1 MSRIPIRLRVT
12 LAFALASA
20 VVLAALGYFV
30 YARFDSELSEQIDQS
45 LRSHGDDI
53 ASLVA
58 NGDLARNAKL
68 LGREESFAQVLTPDG
83 RHLREHASARSRP
96 AAHLRRRLPGRAGLV
111 HRHAAPR
118 SQHHRRG
125 TTPGAPRRW
134 TGRQTFV
141 VVAAASLDDRNDS
154 LANLGTILLHRYP
167 GRAAA
172 RLGGGLCGLG
182 PRAAAGRGDAR
193 PSGRDLGRPSR
204 SSRLP
209 LPEADDEIRRLGET
223 LNGMLGRLEAAIERE
238 RAFVDDASHELRTP
252 LAMHKTEL
260 ELALRYAK
268 TPEEMRAAISS
279 AIVEVDRLI
288 QLAEDLLVLA
298 RSEEGKLALD
308 LRRVGVADLLGDL
321 HERFSAR
328 MTEAGRALVIE
339 PANGLTVEG
348 DRLRLEQALTNL
360 VENAIEHGGGEITV
374 RASEADGEVSIH
386 VEDRGPGFAPDF
398 IGRAFERFSQGDA
411 LSRRRRHR
419 ARPGDRRGDRPRAP
433 GQRPRGQSRWH
444 GGGRLDRAAR
454 PARVVRSAFTLDSSR
469 RRTRSANSQPGR
481 EKEKAPMHLSR
492 KV

>member
-30 YARFDSELSEQIDQS
+30 YARYDSELSEQIDQS

-58 NGDLARNAKL
+58 GGDLARNAKL
-68 LGREESFAQVLTPDG
+68 LGREESFAQVLTSDG
-83 RHLREHASARSRP
+83 GVYATTPQLGSAPQLTSAEAAQAARTSFIATRPHVRSISGEARLLARP
-96 AAHLRRRLPGRAGLV
+96 A
-111 HRHAAPR
+111 
-118 SQHHRRG
+118 RG
-125 TTPGAPRRW
+125 PHGE
-134 TGRQTFV
+134 TFV
-141 VVAAASLDDRNDS
+141 VVTAASLDDRNES
-154 LANLGTILLHRYP
+154 LANLRTLLLIGIPVALLLASVAGYAVSGRALQP
-167 GRAAA
+167 VETMRRRAAA
-172 RLGGGLCGLG
+172 IS
-182 PRAAAGRGDAR
+182 AAE
-193 PSGRDLGRPSR
+193 PEQ
-204 SSRLP
+204 RLP

-223 LNGMLGRLEAAIERE
+223 LNGMLGRLETAIERE

-268 TPEEMRAAISS
+268 TPEEMRAAMAS

-308 LRRVGVADLLGDL
+308 LRRVGVGELLGDVR
-321 HERFSAR
+321 ERFSAR
-328 MTEAGRALVIE
+328 MSDAGRSLVIQ

-360 VENAIEHGGGEITV
+360 VENAVEHGGGEITV
-374 RASEADGEVSIH
+374 RARESGGGVAIH

-398 IGRAFERFSQGDA
+398 IGRAFERFSQGDG
-411 LSRRRRHR
+411 SRGSQGTGLGLAIVEAIARAHR
-419 ARPGDRRGDRPRAP
+419 GSAHATNREGEGADV
-433 GQRPRGQSRWH
+433 WIVV
-444 GGGRLDRAAR
+444 
-454 PARVVRSAFTLDSSR
+454 PA
-469 RRTRSANSQPGR
+469 QP
-481 EKEKAPMHLSR
+481 A
-492 KV
+492 